1 MDVIGGAGISKQS
14 WVVLVGKAELA
25 SLAAKAVGNDMN
37 KEYILYCDTG
47 KTATSWAF
55 AMTEMLGY
63 KNALSKSLSVNNRY
77 GGIIRSLIFI
87 NAIILVGC

>member
-55 AMTEMLGY
+55 VMTEMLGY
-63 KNALSKSLSVNNRY
+63 KDVNVYDGSSMEWLKDPNAPTEP
-77 GGIIRSLIFI
+77 
-87 NAIILVGC
+87 